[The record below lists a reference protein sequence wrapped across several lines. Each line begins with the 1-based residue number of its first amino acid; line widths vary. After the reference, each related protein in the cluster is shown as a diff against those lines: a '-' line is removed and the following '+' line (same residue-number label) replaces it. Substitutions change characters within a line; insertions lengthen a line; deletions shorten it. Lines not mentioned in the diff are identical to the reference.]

1 MNDIGKECI
10 EPKETYYASKIAD
23 RFIRT
28 LSKYYQSA
36 KVKRMFH
43 PKMHGLVKADFII
56 EENLPAQLKEGI
68 FAETTTYQAWVRF
81 SNAKRKATKD
91 KKKDLRG
98 MAIKLVGV
106 EGVKLLEGEKEAS
119 THDFLLVTSETLQ
132 TVSVKDFQKSI
143 EALLGGFIKLFFY
156 ALTHP
161 AVIIRSIKMIS
172 KCSNLLET
180 SFFSMSPYKYGEGK
194 AVKYAAIPQKE
205 PSSPFPQKPSD
216 HFLKER
222 LISDLKEQDYCF
234 DFMVQFQTDANKMP
248 IENPTVKW
256 TSSFE
261 KVATIK
267 IKRQVFDSK
276 AQESYGENLSF
287 TPWHCIEAH
296 RPLGGANRARKIVYE
311 AIASFRRKQNHVE
324 KLDEPNTI
332 MSFDE

>member
-1 MNDIGKECI
+1 MNTIGKEYI
-10 EPKETYYASKIAD
+10 EPKEEYYAGKIAD
-23 RFIRT
+23 RFIQT
-28 LSKYYQSA
+28 LAKYYRSE

-43 PKMHGLVKADFII
+43 PKMHALLKAEFIV
-56 EENLPAQLKEGI
+56 EASLPPHLKEGI
-68 FAETTTYQAWVRF
+68 FAEGKTYDAWVRF

-98 MAIKLVGV
+98 MALKLVGV
-106 EGVKLLEGEKEAS
+106 EGKKLLEKEKDAN
-119 THDFLLVTSETLQ
+119 TQDFLLVTSKTLQ
-132 TVSVKDFQKSI
+132 TASVKDFQRSI

-156 ALTHP
+156 AITHP
-161 AVIIRSIKMIS
+161 AVIVRSIKMIS

-180 SFFSMSPYKYGEGK
+180 SFYSMSPYKYGEGK
-194 AVKYAAIPQKE
+194 AVKYAA
-205 PSSPFPQKPSD
+205 FPQKKTTSSFPKDPSD
-216 HFLKER
+216 DFLKER
-222 LISDLKEQDYCF
+222 LISDLEEQEYSF
-234 DFMVQFQTDANKMP
+234 DFMVQFQTDAQKMP

-256 TSSFE
+256 TSPFE

-267 IKRQVFDSK
+267 IKKQVFNSK